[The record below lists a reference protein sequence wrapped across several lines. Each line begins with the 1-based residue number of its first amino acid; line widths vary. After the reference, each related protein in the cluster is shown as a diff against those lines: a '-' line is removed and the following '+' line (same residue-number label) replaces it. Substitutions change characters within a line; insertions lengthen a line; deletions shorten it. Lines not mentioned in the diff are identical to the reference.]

1 MQPVPVTVA
10 LLFSA
15 LLVPAN
21 AEEVGPKVGDA
32 APELRVSEWIKGEPI
47 SRFEGG
53 HVYVVEFW
61 ATWCGPCIF
70 AMPHLSEVQRQY
82 MNKGVTVVAVNV
94 MDEDLNAARA
104 LIAKM
109 GTAVENRVAID
120 VNNTGEKAGVMA
132 KAWLG
137 EHRAIPRCVIVDR
150 DTRVAWIG
158 HPMRVDGPLHAVVAG
173 TYDAAK
179 QAEIDRTFEELDREL
194 GAAKRAKQWQKV
206 LVILDTM
213 HTADAF
219 STPLNHTTRVQ
230 AFIGQGDYES
240 ANRFVK
246 QILADSTD
254 LRLMGQLVGQLL
266 SGPDKSRLDMNFVL
280 NMAKKAARNGESDD
294 PVALSALARALEA
307 RREHAASIRVWMRM
321 LELDDPVIDKDG
333 VRARIDSLRAQLGN
347 DKEDAPGL

>member
-1 MQPVPVTVA
+1 MQSAPATTA
-10 LLFSA
+10 LLFLA

-21 AEEVGPKVGDA
+21 AEEVSLAVGDA
-32 APELRVSEWIKGEPI
+32 APQLRVSEWIKGEPI
-47 SRFEGG
+47 SRFERG

-61 ATWCGPCIF
+61 ATWCGPCIV

-82 MNKGVTVVAVNV
+82 MDKGVTVVAVNV
-94 MDEDLNAARA
+94 MDEDLDAARS
-104 LIAKM
+104 LIKKM
-109 GTAVENRVAID
+109 GVAVENRVAID
-120 VNNTGEKAGVMA
+120 GNTTGEKAGSMA

-137 EHRAIPRCVIVDR
+137 ENRAIPRCVIVDR
-150 DTRVAWIG
+150 DTKIAWIG

-194 GAAKRAKQWQKV
+194 GAAKGAKQWQKV
-206 LVILDTM
+206 LAILDTM
-213 HTADAF
+213 HTADSF

-246 QILADSTD
+246 QVLAESTD
-254 LRLMGQLVGQLL
+254 PRLMGQLVGQLL
-266 SGPDKSRLDMNFVL
+266 SGPDKSKLDMDFVL
-280 NMAKKAARNGESDD
+280 MTAMKAANNGESDD
-294 PVALSALARALEA
+294 PVALSALARAFEA
-307 RREHAASIRVWMRM
+307 KGEKAASIKVWMKM

-333 VRARIDSLRAQLGN
+333 VKARIDDLRAQ
-347 DKEDAPGL
+347 

>member
-1 MQPVPVTVA
+1 
-10 LLFSA
+10 
-15 LLVPAN
+15 
-21 AEEVGPKVGDA
+21 
-32 APELRVSEWIKGEPI
+32 
-47 SRFEGG
+47 
-53 HVYVVEFW
+53 
-61 ATWCGPCIF
+61 
-70 AMPHLSEVQRQY
+70 
-82 MNKGVTVVAVNV
+82 
-94 MDEDLNAARA
+94 
-104 LIAKM
+104 M
-109 GTAVENRVAID
+109 GTAVGNRVAID

-194 GAAKRAKQWQKV
+194 GAAKRAKQWEKV
-206 LVILDTM
+206 LVILDKM

-240 ANRFVK
+240 ADRFVK
-246 QILADSTD
+246 QVVAKSTD
-254 LRLMGQLVGQLL
+254 LSMMGKLVGQLL
-266 SGPDKSRLDMNFVL
+266 SAPDKSKLDMTFVL
-280 NMAKKAARNGESDD
+280 DVARKAARNGDSDD

-307 RREHAASIRVWMRM
+307 SGENAASIRVWTKM
-321 LELDDPVIDKDG
+321 LELDDPVVDNDG
-333 VRARIDSLRAQLGN
+333 VRARIENLRAR
-347 DKEDAPGL
+347 